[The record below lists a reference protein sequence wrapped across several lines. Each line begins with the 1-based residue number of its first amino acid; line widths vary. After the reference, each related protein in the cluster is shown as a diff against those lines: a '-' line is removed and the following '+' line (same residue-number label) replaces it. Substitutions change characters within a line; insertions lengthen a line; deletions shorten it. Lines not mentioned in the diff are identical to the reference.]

1 MKQKFIY
8 FCPENTGWSNGV
20 SWFLTFGTVYDT
32 LEDAREANKKHKQKH
47 NSENINYRIVKVTE
61 TREVIKND

>member
-1 MKQKFIY
+1 MKQKFTY
-8 FCPENTGWSNGV
+8 YCPENTELSNN
-20 SWFLTFGTVYDT
+20 SIWYLTFDEACDT

-61 TREVIKND
+61 TREIIKND

>member
-8 FCPENTGWSNGV
+8 YCPENTGWSNGV
-20 SWFLTFGTVYDT
+20 SWYLTFGEACDT